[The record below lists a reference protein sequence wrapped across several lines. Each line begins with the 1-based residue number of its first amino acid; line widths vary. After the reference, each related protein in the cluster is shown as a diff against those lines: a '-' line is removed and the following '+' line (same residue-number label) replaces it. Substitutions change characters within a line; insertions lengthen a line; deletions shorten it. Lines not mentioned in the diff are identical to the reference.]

1 MLINSSLLIVIVSGN
16 MPKMLE
22 RVEIEEPSQVSLV
35 PRRTES
41 LSIVPIRSSADSV
54 VSSMSATRENL
65 SLSGSGHVSFSFA
78 ATQNTVA
85 LNLGRYGLTSDL
97 GQNPFASR
105 LLRAL
110 E

>member
-22 RVEIEEPSQVSLV
+22 RVEIEEPHMATTI
-35 PRRTES
+35 PRRNES
-41 LSIVPIRSSADSV
+41 LSIVPVRSSADV
-54 VSSMSATRENL
+54 AASSIAATRENL
-65 SLSGSGHVSFSFA
+65 SLSKSNHVSFSDA

-85 LNLGRYGLTSDL
+85 RNLNLHGLNSDL